1 MALIAKNS
9 GGSFEP
15 IPTGI
20 HQAVCY
26 AVYDI
31 GNHRGEYQGKTVTRH
46 QIVVCWELDC
56 AMQDGRPFGMS
67 KFYTLSLHEK
77 ATLRKDLESWRGKKF
92 TPEELDGFDVEKLI
106 GVNCTLNIID
116 EPKDDGSMRQK
127 ISAIMSKMPQAQN
140 MTAVNP
146 SGPAPAWIEKKRS
159 ESLEAQRQMGN
170 ESNGNAESAHVNEEN
185 LQF

>member
-15 IPTGI
+15 IPIGI

-26 AVYDI
+26 AIYDI
-31 GNHRGEYQGKTVTRH
+31 GTHRGEYQGKTVTRH

-77 ATLRKDLESWRGKKF
+77 STLRKDLESWRGKKF

-106 GVNCTLNIID
+106 GVNCTLSVID
-116 EPKDDGSMRQK
+116 SEKSDGSPTQK
-127 ISAIMSKMPQAQN
+127 ISAIMPNMPQAQN

-146 SGPAPAWIEKKRS
+146 SGPAPAWIEKKRA
-159 ESLEAQRQMGN
+159 ESLEAQRQMVNDAGGN
-170 ESNGNAESAHVNEEN
+170 SEPARVNEEN
-185 LQF
+185 LPF